1 MPKSKQNKNHKQN
14 IYRMR
19 GCSKNTKKSYF
30 GGTKLA
36 GDFTNLAYP
45 YNGPITPN
53 PFLAVTNIKGG
64 YKCPEGTTPQTPPN
78 LGIVTTSNVNGAN
91 PLYPNTGP
99 PFNGFNF
106 LNPITNQRGG
116 NCNCGISAPSM
127 TGGAR
132 RKKMH
137 MHKNGCSC
145 SECKHKHHSI
155 TCSCASCKHK
165 KHRDGCRCSLCK
177 MKHGNDMSGGG
188 GCSTSNNGIPYPNGL
203 VGKPFENPTNLP
215 GANHIPGDANFYK
228 LNTYNN
234 DVSRQMVDVGANR
247 PFLGFFGLGGG
258 GKSRKSHKKMAIT
271 KKRKQRGGTLSNF
284 LGQDLINL
292 GRQIGFGMGSA
303 YNALNGYSAPT
314 NPLPWKDQLPNTV
327 NLHTIKNL

>member
-1 MPKSKQNKNHKQN
+1 MTKSKKNKNHKQN

-19 GCSKNTKKSYF
+19 GCSKNTRKSYN
-30 GGTKLA
+30 GGTNLA
-36 GDFTNLAYP
+36 GDFTNLGYP
-45 YNGPITPN
+45 YKGPITHN
-53 PFLAVTNIKGG
+53 PFLAPTNIKGG
-64 YKCPEGTTPQTPPN
+64 YKCPEGTTPQIPSN

-116 NCNCGISAPSM
+116 DCGCGIAAPTMS
-127 TGGAR
+127 GGS
-132 RKKMH
+132 RKKNMH
-137 MHKNGCSC
+137 
-145 SECKHKHHSI
+145 HKHHSI
-155 TCSCASCKHK
+155 TCTCGSCKHK
-165 KHRDGCRCSLCK
+165 QHRVGCRCSLCK
-177 MKHGNDMSGGG
+177 MKHGSNMLGGG

-203 VGKPFENPTNLP
+203 VGRGYENPNNLP

-228 LNTYNN
+228 LNDYNN
-234 DVSRQMVDVGANR
+234 DVSRQMVDVGANP
-247 PFLGFFGLGGG
+247 PFLGFLGLGGG
-258 GKSRKSHKKMAIT
+258 KGRKNHKKMTMT
-271 KKRKQRGGTLSNF
+271 KRRKQRGGTLTNF

-327 NLHTIKNL
+327 NLNTIKNL